1 MTALLFQGA
10 GLGPLRSVD
19 LQLVPGRYVVLSNE
33 GESLRTLVALGAG
46 REAPR
51 VGRVLLD
58 GAAPALS
65 PTARRRIAALFEDEA
80 LPPQRTVQASVAR
93 ALGARGENPAQAA
106 QLLADAGLAQLAQ
119 LAPRTLGPRELRS
132 VALALALAHGSAT
145 VVVLHE
151 PLTTLLA
158 KQYVLDA
165 LERHSARGAVVLAT
179 TTSSADANLLGGSWL
194 CIELGRLQA
203 TPPPRLGQG
212 PWQQVLVEAADA
224 RALSLLLH
232 DSTLGLTT
240 ELGGPASQL
249 KVSGPALDE
258 TVREIITLARKHGIE
273 LTRLEPALPPVEALL
288 AAHAGFARGA
298 YEASRLAAH
307 GAQPAAPTYGTG
319 AA

>member
-1 MTALLFQGA
+1 MTTLLFQGA

-19 LQLVPGRYVVLSNE
+19 LQLAPGRYVVLSNE
-33 GESLRTLVALGAG
+33 GESLRNLVALGAG

-58 GAAPALS
+58 GAAPALA
-65 PTARRRIAALFEDEA
+65 PDARRHIAALFEDEA
-80 LPPQRTVQASVAR
+80 LPPGRTVEASVAR
-93 ALGARGENPAQAA
+93 ALGARRESPAHAA
-106 QLLADAGLAQLAQ
+106 RLLADAGLAQLAQ
-119 LAPRTLGPRELRS
+119 QASRELGPRELRS
-132 VALALALAHGSAT
+132 VALALALAHESAT
-145 VVVLHE
+145 FVALHE

-165 LERHSARGAVVLAT
+165 LERHTLRGAIVLAT

-203 TPPPRLGQG
+203 TPTPRLGRG
-212 PWQQVLVEAADA
+212 PWQQVLVEASDA

-232 DSTLGLTT
+232 DSTLELTT
-240 ELGGPASQL
+240 ELAGPASQL

-258 TVREIITLARKHGIE
+258 TVREIITLSRKHGIE

-288 AAHAGFARGA
+288 AARAGFARGA
-298 YEASRLAAH
+298 YEASRLAARD
-307 GAQPAAPTYGTG
+307 AQPAAPTYGTG
-319 AA
+319 VA